1 MKPNLDGKLKKLKVH
16 LAARVLNIKKQGFYN
31 DIFSNC

>member
-16 LAARVLNIKKQGFYN
+16 LVARVLNKKNQGFN
-31 DIFSNC
+31 TDILINC